1 MVLVR
6 AADLGLRGDETP
18 AELDANTAVLARL
31 EALRLEAGQRMGMG
45 LGMGMGMGDLTHS
58 VLPKPVIVS
67 PGTSPG
73 SVVSR
78 YFTPHQCHR
87 SHAVT
92 GAIGVAAASVLPGT
106 VATDERHAPTAG
118 LRRVEV
124 QHPAGHIQ
132 VEVELSE
139 VDGQFKLVQAA
150 LVRTARKILEGTLF
164 VPESAPAH

>member
-1 MVLVR
+1 
-6 AADLGLRGDETP
+6 
-18 AELDANTAVLARL
+18 
-31 EALRLEAGQRMGMG
+31 
-45 LGMGMGMGDLTHS
+45 
-58 VLPKPVIVS
+58 
-67 PGTSPG
+67 
-73 SVVSR
+73 VVSR

-92 GAIGVAAASVLPGT
+92 GAIGVAAASALPGT
-106 VATDERHAPTAG
+106 VAADERSPPSAG

-124 QHPAGHIQ
+124 QHPAGRIQ

-164 VPESAPAH
+164 VPEITAAH

>member
-1 MVLVR
+1 MHRRSSGVVLVR

-45 LGMGMGMGDLTHS
+45 DVTHS

-106 VATDERHAPTAG
+106 VATDERHAPAAG

-124 QHPAGHIQ
+124 QHPAGRIQ